1 MAHRLRPPD
10 GPAAASVLA
19 SDAAA
24 GHFACDMVGLPNR
37 QRENGQGGVLGR
49 AGGELCMVQAA
60 SPLPCRQ
67 PARPTRAEVGST
79 SANTMVRWFSPGS
92 QRNSHACPA
101 SMTNSPRASARS
113 WNGAVSRV
121 PLEMPRLGPSNC
133 VEFSDD
139 QASASAAVCLV
150 TCKSPAWGPGQT
162 LTQR

>member
-1 MAHRLRPPD
+1 M
-10 GPAAASVLA
+10 
-19 SDAAA
+19 
-24 GHFACDMVGLPNR
+24 FGLPDR
-37 QRENGQGGVLGR
+37 QRDNGQGGVLGR

-60 SPLPCRQ
+60 APLPCRQ
-67 PARPTRAEVGST
+67 PTRPTRAEVGST

-92 QRNSHACPA
+92 QRNSHAYPA

-133 VEFSDD
+133 AEHSGD

-150 TCKSPAWGPGQT
+150 TCKGPRMGARPT